1 MPEEDDSSEQDVFVR
16 AVGSRIREIRKAQA
30 LTQKQLAE
38 KADLRQSY
46 VFEIESGGSNLTLKM
61 LDRVAR
67 AFQVSPRDL
76 LPSDQTAALSENDML
91 PVRGICDRV
100 ATLLRARAVED
111 EALLKELRE
120 FTSVVVARRVE

>member
-16 AVGSRIREIRKAQA
+16 AVVSRIREIRKAQG

-91 PVRGICDRV
+91 RVRGICDRV
-100 ATLLRARAVED
+100 ATLLQTRAVED